1 MLVLQETTKSFP
13 ETQRHTYLVTSDKFK
28 TLGYIKHGETRAHT
42 FKTPLQFDT
51 RGRTFKTLKV

>member
-13 ETQRHTYLVTSDKFK
+13 ETQRHIYLVTSDKFK
-28 TLGYIKHGETRAHT
+28 TLGYIKHGETNAHM